1 MFSKKSKTNLL
12 VQLIANLTAALLLA
26 GGAIALELMN
36 SPLTDNKKALFAL
49 SFIPFAL
56 GMYALASLFL
66 LKKHPEKMK
75 PVVLSEND
83 ERLAAFR
90 DKADA
95 ITFRFIKWALLLI
108 FFGYTFIVPADI
120 FETAAWWIVFGLF
133 FVSNVLSPVILSVYL
148 RNDNK
153 IDKD

>member
-1 MFSKKSKTNLL
+1 MAASEIKPTRLL
-12 VQLIANLTAALLLA
+12 F
-26 GGAIALELMN
+26 G
-36 SPLTDNKKALFAL
+36 
-49 SFIPFAL
+49 
-56 GMYALASLFL
+56 
-66 LKKHPEKMK
+66 
-75 PVVLSEND
+75 
-83 ERLAAFR
+83 
-90 DKADA
+90 
-95 ITFRFIKWALLLI
+95 FIKWALLLI